1 MRHQPNGHHVLWLQ
15 VIIACCDFLAAL
27 RNLLD
32 SSYSESFCLCRLVN
46 ELFEVAGFLVGRAQ
60 DNKGTPEQQLQDH
73 LQKVMSK
80 AEFSQFIGNSFE
92 AEEISDKW
100 CETTV
105 ATAGRRFVVSCT
117 SSAVITHLFTV
128 ATAGRHFAV
137 SFTSAVITHLFTIA
151 TAGCHAS
158 LSLSHLVLCC
168 FHYPFVHVS
177 AILSSLWL
185 MQMFR

>member
-1 MRHQPNGHHVLWLQ
+1 MKQDSGTDEVRHQPNGHHVLWLQ

-60 DNKGTPEQQLQDH
+60 DNRGTPEQQLTDH

-80 AEFSQFIGNSFE
+80 TELWQYIGNSFE

-105 ATAGRRFVVSCT
+105 ATVGRHVTVSFAFLLSLPIC
-117 SSAVITHLFTV
+117 SQLQLLVAMRRYLFHIWLSAAIITHWF
-128 ATAGRHFAV
+128 
-137 SFTSAVITHLFTIA
+137 I
-151 TAGCHAS
+151 
-158 LSLSHLVLCC
+158 
-168 FHYPFVHVS
+168 Y
-177 AILSSLWL
+177 
-185 MQMFR
+185 